1 MEKIHHLENQ
11 IEQFDQDRSQYI
23 NKCSNQLKKMEK
35 KMIEI
40 KNQTTNSNKKKNEM
54 KKQLDDI
61 QIKNNQLLFEIQ
73 KATDTADRMEG
84 ERNSNKQKAKALK
97 QDMSKIFRAC
107 GGKSI
112 DDVEALVRER
122 RELQVHVKIHQ
133 AERDGEKF
141 LSLLCPIVFSPF

>member
-1 MEKIHHLENQ
+1 
-11 IEQFDQDRSQYI
+11 
-23 NKCSNQLKKMEK
+23 
-35 KMIEI
+35 
-40 KNQTTNSNKKKNEM
+40 M

-61 QIKNNQLLFEIQ
+61 QIKNNQLLFDIQ

-133 AERDGEKF
+133 AERDGEIF
-141 LSLLCPIVFSPF
+141 LSLLCPIVFSLFDRPLTYKSFFNIVYFSLISLKEYKTN